1 MKVFTLSEANE
12 LLRIV
17 APKLQEIKGYY
28 SSVAEFRESAHSA
41 AVSAELG
48 GGGMEGGSNYVR
60 VLYELGKLTTELHE
74 LGVQLKDYTRGL
86 IDFPCMRDGRV
97 ILLCWQLGEGE
108 EIEWWHEVEDGFT
121 GRQPL

>member
-1 MKVFTLSEANE
+1 MKLFTITEANQILAE
-12 LLRIV
+12 V
-17 APKLQEIKGYY
+17 APKLREIREFYT
-28 SSVAEFRESAHSA
+28 SVAEYRDSAHSA

-48 GGGMEGGSNYVR
+48 GGGMKGGSNYVR

-86 IDFPCMRDGRV
+86 IDFPSMREGRV
-97 ILLCWQLGEGE
+97 VLLCWQLGEGDQ
-108 EIEWWHEVEDGFT
+108 IEWWHEVEDGFG

>member
-1 MKVFTLSEANE
+1 MKVFTVQEANQ
-12 LLRIV
+12 LLAEV
-17 APKLQEIKGYY
+17 EPKLRQIRDYY
-28 SSVAEFRESAHSA
+28 ASIAEFREAAHSA

-48 GGGMEGGSNYVR
+48 GGGMEGGSQYVK

-86 IDFPCMRDGRV
+86 IDFPTLREGRIV
-97 ILLCWQLGEGE
+97 LLCWQLGEGE
-108 EIEWWHEVEDGFT
+108 KIAWWHEVEDGFA

>member
-1 MKVFTLSEANE
+1 MKVFTLQEANT
-12 LLRIV
+12 LLTKV
-17 APKLQEIKGYY
+17 APKLREIRDYY
-28 SSVAEFRESAHSA
+28 ASVAKFRESAHSA
-41 AVSAELG
+41 AVSAEMG

-86 IDFPCMRDGRV
+86 IDFPSMRDGRIV
-97 ILLCWQLGEGE
+97 LLCWQLGEGDS
-108 EIEWWHEVEDGFT
+108 IEWWHEVEDGFA

>member
-1 MKVFTLSEANE
+1 MKTFTLNEANE
-12 LLRIV
+12 LLTIV
-17 APKLQEIKGYY
+17 RPKLQQILDYY
-28 SSVAEFRESAHSA
+28 ASVAKFRESAHSA
-41 AVSAELG
+41 ANSAELG

-86 IDFPCMRDGRV
+86 IDFPSMREGHIV
-97 ILLCWQLGEGE
+97 LLCWQLGEGDK
-108 EIEWWHEVEDGFT
+108 IEWWHEVEDGFS